1 MCINPYQRSTSF
13 VMILETRGKYI
24 DNESCF
30 LELVHALLHKPE
42 KAAKLLL
49 EFLQDVPSKKSGF
62 RVAIS
67 SWGRRVPGTTCTRA
81 SPRRRPDLP
90 PNVEEI

>member
-1 MCINPYQRSTSF
+1 
-13 VMILETRGKYI
+13 MILEPRGKYI

-30 LELVHALLHKPE
+30 LELVLALLNKPE

-67 SWGRRVPGTTCTRA
+67 SWGGEYLGPHVLEQG
-81 SPRRRPDLP
+81 PDEDRICLRM
-90 PNVEEI
+90 

>member
-1 MCINPYQRSTSF
+1 MCINHYQRSTSF
-13 VMILETRGKYI
+13 DMISEPRRKYI
-24 DNESCF
+24 NNESCF
-30 LELVHALLHKPE
+30 LELVLALLNKPE

-67 SWGRRVPGTTCTRA
+67 SWGGEYLGPHVLEQG
-81 SPRRRPDLP
+81 PDEDRICLRM
-90 PNVEEI
+90 

>member
-13 VMILETRGKYI
+13 VMILEPGGKYI

-30 LELVHALLHKPE
+30 LELVHTLLHKPK

-67 SWGRRVPGTTCTRA
+67 SWCGEYLGPHVLEQA
-81 SPRRRPDLP
+81 PDEDRICLRM
-90 PNVEEI
+90 